1 MHANKSIIRRD
12 ESESKQRVGFN
23 ESERRLEVCKIEPVF
38 LSSAMTLTKK
48 SWRRQRTSSLND
60 EAGFDGSD
68 RGMITLRMTVF
79 TGSSIDVPTAPV
91 SDEVPLQLF
100 GKSACFPSAEKQSS
114 TLLPAIDLAAL
125 AVSEG
130 IEVGLFLPAAK
141 AAVCAATS
149 AAGFDRTGVL
159 LLIASPPDPAE
170 AESKRTDRITNNNTK
185 QQVEEWREG
194 GERGKEAKKDGRA
207 AGPENKRPTM
217 DVRGQK

>member
-1 MHANKSIIRRD
+1 
-12 ESESKQRVGFN
+12 
-23 ESERRLEVCKIEPVF
+23 
-38 LSSAMTLTKK
+38 
-48 SWRRQRTSSLND
+48 
-60 EAGFDGSD
+60 
-68 RGMITLRMTVF
+68 MTVF
-79 TGSSIDVPTAPV
+79 IGSSIDVPTAPV
-91 SDEVPLQLF
+91 APVSDEVPLQ
-100 GKSACFPSAEKQSS
+100 SACFPSAEKQSS

-194 GERGKEAKKDGRA
+194 GRGKEAKKDGRA